1 MALEPGSSWSSEWLS
16 RELSLV
22 DSFEDLAQGAAR
34 VCARAAHAEIC
45 TFWRVYREGESRR
58 LRLAAAEGVSQPQTL
73 AQEVTYAITPGARQY
88 DGVTGYVASEGEPVL
103 VHSFRALRQVYS
115 FCHKGK
121 MDHIQW
127 TGHPEVNM
135 RNLYAVPLTL
145 GGEILGVLKV
155 ENRKGDRSFTEQDVS
170 AINSLSQTIAVIAK
184 VLLLL
189 DSHELRLIDAPARL
203 SEALVGPF
211 DTVQLMQEIVN
222 KTADTLNAEV
232 CSLWLVDE
240 GGQYLVHQANFG
252 FAGEKTGVP
261 RYRIDIAPRNDAEIA
276 GITAWVAIR
285 RKAFWANSHA
295 ELREHPS
302 WRGNWD
308 PIMWGK
314 HVAER
319 FRSMYAV
326 PLLWKQELLGVL
338 KVENPRGTAYFSSND
353 HVKCDLMA
361 KYVVLLIVL
370 TKQLKLLLV
379 PDVAHILNTP
389 ATAIAALLGELSA
402 ELKSANP
409 DLDGMKESVDR
420 LKRETFALAT
430 MGRTLT
436 WDIAARVG
444 PQETQP
450 ASLVDWLETLLA
462 TIRPFAPEGVSIDL
476 TSDGEHRF
484 PMSISDRRKFE
495 VVMYNL
501 LENAMKFSP
510 SGGRIQLRCCH
521 ENGDTIISVTD
532 EGPGI
537 APEHL
542 PHIFEAGFT
551 GGIQGQ
557 RAGTGMG
564 LAAVHRLLDELHWS
578 ITAGS
583 NSPHGA
589 RFEIR
594 VPAQWRKENG

>member
-1 MALEPGSSWSSEWLS
+1 
-16 RELSLV
+16 
-22 DSFEDLAQGAAR
+22 
-34 VCARAAHAEIC
+34 
-45 TFWRVYREGESRR
+45 
-58 LRLAAAEGVSQPQTL
+58 
-73 AQEVTYAITPGARQY
+73 
-88 DGVTGYVASEGEPVL
+88 
-103 VHSFRALRQVYS
+103 
-115 FCHKGK
+115 
-121 MDHIQW
+121 
-127 TGHPEVNM
+127 M
-135 RNLYAVPLTL
+135 RSLYAVPLTL

-155 ENRKGDRSFTEQDVS
+155 ENRKGDRSFTDQDVS
-170 AINSLSQTIAVIAK
+170 VIDSLSQTIAVIAK

-189 DSHELRLIDAPARL
+189 DSHERRLIDAPARL

-240 GGQYLVHQANFG
+240 DGQFLVHQANFG
-252 FAGEKTGVP
+252 FAGEKGGVP
-261 RYRIDIAPRNDAEIA
+261 RYRIDVAPKDDKEIA

-302 WRGNWD
+302 WRGTWD
-308 PIMWGK
+308 PTQWGRQ
-314 HVAER
+314 VRER

-326 PLLWKQELLGVL
+326 PLLWKEDLLGVL
-338 KVENPRGTAYFSSND
+338 KVENPKGTAYFSPND
-353 HVKCDLMA
+353 HLKCDLMA

-379 PDVAHILNTP
+379 PDVAHMLNTP
-389 ATAIAALLGELSA
+389 AVAIAALLGELSA
-402 ELKSANP
+402 QLKSANP
-409 DLDGMKESVDR
+409 DLEGMKESVDR

-430 MGRTLT
+430 MGRALT
-436 WDIAARVG
+436 EEIAARVG

-450 ASLVDWLETLLA
+450 ANLVKWLEALLE
-462 TIRPFAPEGVSIDL
+462 TVKPFAPEGVSLDL
-476 TSDGEHRF
+476 DSDGEHWF

-501 LENAMKFSP
+501 LDNAMKFSP
-510 SGGRIQLRCCH
+510 SGGRIQLHCRH
-521 ENGDTIISVTD
+521 ENGDTLVSVSD
-532 EGPGI
+532 EGSGI

-542 PHIFEAGFT
+542 SHIFEDGFT
-551 GGIQGQ
+551 VGPHGR

-564 LAAVHRLLDELHWS
+564 LAGVRRLLGELHWS
-578 ITAGS
+578 ITPGN
-583 NSPHGA
+583 NSPRGA
-589 RFEIR
+589 RFDIR